1 MTISKKIEDALNK
14 QINAEWYS
22 AYLYMSM
29 SAFFESVNLRGFANW
44 MYVQSLE
51 ELTHGKKIY
60 DHLIERGGRVIL
72 QAIELPPEEWKG
84 PLDVFESALKHEQHV
99 TSLIH
104 DLVELASKE
113 KDYAA
118 SNMLQWFVDEQVEE
132 ESSADEIVKQLT
144 MMKDAPGGIF
154 MLDQKLGARKFKS

>member
-1 MTISKKIEDALNK
+1 M
-14 QINAEWYS
+14 
-22 AYLYMSM
+22 
-29 SAFFESVNLRGFANW
+29 
-44 MYVQSLE
+44 
-51 ELTHGKKIY
+51 
-60 DHLIERGGRVIL
+60 
-72 QAIELPPEEWKG
+72 QAIELPPEEWKN

-104 DLVELASKE
+104 DLVELTSKE

-132 ESSADEIVKQLT
+132 EASADEIVKQLS
-144 MMKDAPGGIF
+144 MMNDAPGGIF